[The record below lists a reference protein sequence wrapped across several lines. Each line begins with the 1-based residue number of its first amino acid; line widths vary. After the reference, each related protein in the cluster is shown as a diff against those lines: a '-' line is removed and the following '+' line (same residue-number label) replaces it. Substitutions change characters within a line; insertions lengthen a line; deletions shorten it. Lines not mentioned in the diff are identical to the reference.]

1 MTRHT
6 VLIDLDGTLVDS
18 AAGITEH
25 LSSAMVTAGSRLHPP
40 RTLRGYIGPP
50 FEAFMPGLGLDAEQV
65 IAAIAEYRRTYDPVA
80 ASLSRPYSGIT
91 ELLDRLRDNNLRLAI
106 ATSKPES
113 LARVIVSG
121 NGLDGY
127 FEVVGGADVAQ
138 GRTGKAAVVGSVLD
152 RLGLVTGVSPRRDR
166 SRTGLS
172 VAVMVGDRL
181 HDVHGAAAHGL
192 PTIGV
197 SWGYAEPDELVS
209 AGAFAVVDNPEEL
222 GDLLLGQSL
231 YAESSAVGRT

>member
-50 FEAFMPGLGLDAEQV
+50 FEAFMPELGLDAEQV
-65 IAAIAEYRRTYDPVA
+65 IAAIAQYRRTYDPVA

-91 ELLDRLRDNNLRLAI
+91 ELLDRLRDNNLRPAI

-152 RLGLVTGVSPRRDR
+152 RLGLVTRGAPPLDPDSTRQP
-166 SRTGLS
+166 

-231 YAESSAVGRT
+231 YAESSPVGST

>member
-1 MTRHT
+1 MAART
-6 VLIDLDGTLVDS
+6 VLLDLDGTLVDS

-50 FEAFMPGLGLDAEQV
+50 FEAFMPDLGLNPDQV

-80 ASLSRPYSGIT
+80 ASLSRPYAGIT
-91 ELLDRLRDNNLRLAI
+91 KLLDRLRDNNLRLAV

-113 LARVIVSG
+113 LAHVIVSG

-127 FEVVGGADVAQ
+127 FEVVGGADIAH

-152 RLGLVTGVSPRRDR
+152 RLGHLGDTSP
-166 SRTGLS
+166 
-172 VAVMVGDRL
+172 VMVGDRL

-222 GDLLLGQSL
+222 GNLLLGQSL
-231 YAESSAVGRT
+231 YAESSAVGSPSVVGRT